1 MSHIRSQIE
10 RRAGDRTG
18 ALVVPLVL
26 FVLFDGLCRLQLAW
40 LLELHRPWASFLPA
54 LRATAL
60 GVGVDLVFLLPVYA
74 AYALAPCRTTR
85 ALTTAVFALAL
96 AVLIAD
102 AVYFFHTFEHIE
114 SVVFNNVNR
123 FSVLGAVTGAAATG
137 PFFAALGFAAIVFA
151 HGFWQRHAAHRRS
164 LSWGLALAT
173 AAAAS
178 ATLGLSGAHI
188 EMPADEKE
196 IEAFLNETRDAYL
209 AKVSAPILGGFF
221 WAMHDARSLE
231 QSPAPAAPLEY
242 AADERALLG
251 GLRLLRTAQ
260 SPPEREPAFDRI
272 IFLVTESMPAAY
284 LHHYNPTI
292 PAEAAPFLDDLLRRY
307 PHVNRFFT
315 SSMPTD
321 YGLNSLFLSRL
332 MPDWGGGH
340 ESLFSVLRRE
350 AGFESHFVRAVSK
363 HYGNQLITY
372 PRIFQF
378 DSFVGFEELQSQ
390 YPSQWHSGWGANNAT
405 VYEEGLRILSEKRG
419 SKLVLVLK
427 TIDLHQPGSFQ
438 GIPLKY
444 LPEALQ
450 SRGEPVLNALHWV
463 DRCVRA
469 FFEDLDQRGLFDER
483 TLVVVTSDHGP
494 HPGAEYRGL
503 VPSDE
508 YQRLSRLPL
517 IFVTRD
523 PSALRDLDIDGFA
536 SQVDL
541 APTILEL
548 MGVAPPADFAG
559 RSLLGR
565 DPERFRIGLYQD
577 AFSYASTQTTFS
589 ETVEGEGAPDTLR
602 NRAIRKWIHNQ
613 NIRVPARLAQHSR

>member
-1 MSHIRSQIE
+1 LSHIRCQIE
-10 RRAGDRTG
+10 RLTSANAG
-18 ALVVPLVL
+18 ALVVPLAL
-26 FVLFDGLCRLQLAW
+26 FALLDGLCRLQLAW

-60 GVGVDLVFLLPVYA
+60 GVGVDLVFVLPVYA
-74 AYALAPCRTTR
+74 AYALAPYRTTR

-96 AVLIAD
+96 AILIAD

-114 SVVFNNVNR
+114 PVVFNNVNR
-123 FSVLGAVTGAAATG
+123 FSILGAATGVAATG
-137 PFFAALGFAAIVFA
+137 PFIAALGFIAIVFA
-151 HGFWQRHAAHRRS
+151 HGIWHRHTAHRRS
-164 LSWGLALAT
+164 LSWGLSLAV
-173 AAAAS
+173 ASAAS
-178 ATLGLSGAHI
+178 ATLGFSSTRI
-188 EMPADEKE
+188 EMPKAEKQ
-196 IEAFLNETRDAYL
+196 IESFLNETRDAYL

-221 WAMHDARSLE
+221 RAMLDAHNLE
-231 QSPAPAAPLEY
+231 RSPAPAAPLAY
-242 AADERALLG
+242 AADERTLLEEHG
-251 GLRLLRTAQ
+251 LLRTVE
-260 SPPEREPAFDRI
+260 SPTERKPAFDRI
-272 IFLVTESMPAAY
+272 IFLVMESLPAAY
-284 LHHYNPTI
+284 LHHYNPAI
-292 PAEAAPFLDDLLRRY
+292 PAETAPFLDDLLHRY

-332 MPDWGGGH
+332 MPDWSGDR
-340 ESLFSVLRRE
+340 ESLFSVLRSE

-405 VYEEGLRILSEKRG
+405 VYEKGLDILSEERE

-427 TIDLHQPGSFQ
+427 TIDLHQPGPFQ
-438 GIPLKY
+438 GIPLEY
-444 LPEALQ
+444 LPESLQ
-450 SRGEPVLNALHWV
+450 LRGEPILNALHWV
-463 DRCVRA
+463 DQCVRA
-469 FFEDLDQRGLFDER
+469 FFEDLDQRGFFDER

-494 HPGAEYRGL
+494 HPGAEYRNL

-517 IFVTRD
+517 IFVTRN
-523 PSALRDLDIDGFA
+523 PGALRDLDSEGFA

-548 MGVAPPADFAG
+548 MGVAAPTGFAG

-577 AFSYASTQTTFS
+577 AFSYASPQTAFA
-589 ETVEGEGAPDTLR
+589 ETIEAEGEPGTLR

-613 NIRVPARLAQHSR
+613 NARVTARLVQRSR